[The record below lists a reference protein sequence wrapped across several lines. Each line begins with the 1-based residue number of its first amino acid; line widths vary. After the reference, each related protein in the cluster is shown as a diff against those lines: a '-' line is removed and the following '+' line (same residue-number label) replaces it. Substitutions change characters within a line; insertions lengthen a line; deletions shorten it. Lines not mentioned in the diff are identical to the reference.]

1 MHTESTITRTQ
12 AYITAHRGT
21 LAVIMG
27 ATLALFL
34 TLAWEIMAPVV
45 FHIQAPTLAL
55 CVGIIA
61 TLGSSV
67 AALAFYWGAE

>member
-12 AYITAHRGT
+12 VYIAAHRARI
-21 LAVIMG
+21 AVALG
-27 ATLALFL
+27 ATLALVL
-34 TLAWEIMAPVV
+34 TLAWAVLAPVALGI
-45 FHIQAPTLAL
+45 HAPTLAL

-61 TLGSSV
+61 TLGSAV